1 MFEKYVKLNL
11 EYHSIFTHEKN
22 YVHSWFTNTRR
33 YNEGFE
39 LVMKEKLGKNLCGG
53 TNFLIS
59 EKKLVDIK
67 INDIVIKE
75 R

>member
-1 MFEKYVKLNL
+1 MDLNL

-39 LVMKEKLGKNLCGG
+39 LVMREKLGEKLCPN